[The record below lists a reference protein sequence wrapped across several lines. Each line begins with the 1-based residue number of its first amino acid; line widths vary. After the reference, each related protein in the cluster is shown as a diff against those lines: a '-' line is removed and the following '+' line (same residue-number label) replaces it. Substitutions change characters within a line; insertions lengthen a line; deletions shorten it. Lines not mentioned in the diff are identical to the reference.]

1 MENKIGN
8 TIKEARI
15 NKGLTL
21 QEVADEIGCSA
32 SYIHRIESGARKGFN
47 YQIYSKLTELLDIEN
62 PEDIISKEKMSE
74 FEQLI
79 KNNKEA
85 RLKLKFTIDT
95 AFESINKVLEELELI
110 EEEMEEKMLDI
121 IG

>member
-32 SYIHRIESGARKGFN
+32 SYIHRIESGSRKGFN

-62 PEDIISKEKMSE
+62 PDKISTIERRSE
-74 FEQLI
+74 LEQLLQ
-79 KNNKEA
+79 NNKEA
-85 RLKLKFTIDT
+85 RLKLKFTIET
-95 AFESINKVLEELELI
+95 AFESINKVLGDLTLI
-110 EEEMEEKMLDI
+110 EEELEEKISDI

>member
-8 TIKEARI
+8 TIKQART

-32 SYIHRIESGARKGFN
+32 SYIHRIESGSRKGFN
-47 YQIYSKLTELLDIEN
+47 YQIYRKLTELLDIEDS
-62 PEDIISKEKMSE
+62 EDIISKEKTSE
-74 FEQLI
+74 FEQLL

-85 RLKLKFTIDT
+85 RLKLKFTIET
-95 AFESINKVLEELELI
+95 AFESINKVLDDLNLVEDELK
-110 EEEMEEKMLDI
+110 EKMLDI
-121 IG
+121 LG